1 MRVGLDTWFLYH
13 LAERQEDCL
22 ALLRQEEEFIVSALT
37 IFEMTRLCLQRGTP
51 QLARELVQLCQAIM
65 LTVPID
71 IPIAERAAHYAH
83 GLGLGMGDAIILTTA
98 LLKDCEYFITG
109 DSDFAIVEQ
118 QGLIK
123 VRTPAQFLTEV
134 SL

>member
-1 MRVGLDTWFLYH
+1 VRVGLDTWFLYH
-13 LAERQEDCL
+13 LAKRQEDCL
-22 ALLRQEEEFIVSALT
+22 ALLEREEEFIVSALT
-37 IFEMTRLCLQRGTP
+37 IFEMTRFSLQRGTP
-51 QLARELVQLCQAIM
+51 QLARELVQLCQT
-65 LTVPID
+65 LTLTIPID
-71 IPIAERAAHYAH
+71 VPIAERAAHYAH

-123 VRTPAQFLTEV
+123 VRTPAQFLAEV
-134 SL
+134 SP